1 MWKPI
6 CPGSP
11 MGPDI
16 LARESG
22 RVLDGPAEPGSFAK
36 LLLGKEHQAQALPRL
51 PQALVMISMLI
62 ATSLSFLVPC
72 AAQNRKRQVALQE
85 EHAPASKKSGGY
97 YALVIGINNY
107 QHLNKLK
114 TPLNDAKELA
124 RILHDEYRFETKMLL
139 DATRRQV
146 LDSLDDYRE
155 KLQENDSLLIYYAGH
170 GYYDEAADLAYW
182 APSDAESNS
191 HDDWIVANEIT
202 GTVRAIRA
210 RHVLIVSDSCYS
222 GMLTRDARPGPDT
235 EALADH
241 SAYLARML
249 RGKSRNVMSSG
260 GKEPVADGDAGS
272 HTNHSVFADA
282 LLQGLLQFN
291 LDTFSADELFSQYV
305 RVRVSSQMP
314 EYNIIRDSGYEDG
327 DFVFFRAELK
337 PAHPATGTKNAVGK
351 TRSAGQATD
360 ADAILR
366 SFKTMYVLAQKTRFF
381 SSNDLKAALAEN
393 KDFVSLHIQIVDDR
407 EAADV
412 VLDVTYTPAWDYP
425 FALKHQST
433 SLVLLA
439 GKGTGP
445 FSGPVGATSVAKELV
460 KLAKPYRAESE
471 TKNRTESEKGKERK

>member
-1 MWKPI
+1 
-6 CPGSP
+6 
-11 MGPDI
+11 
-16 LARESG
+16 
-22 RVLDGPAEPGSFAK
+22 
-36 LLLGKEHQAQALPRL
+36 
-51 PQALVMISMLI
+51 MLI

-72 AAQNRKRQVALQE
+72 AAQNRQRQVALRE
-85 EHAPASKKSGGY
+85 EHAPASKKPGDY

-114 TPLNDAKELA
+114 TPVNDAKELSQ
-124 RILHDEYRFETKMLL
+124 ILHDKYKFETSLLL

-146 LDSLDDYRE
+146 LDSLDHYRAVL
-155 KLQENDSLLIYYAGH
+155 KENDSLLIYYAGH

-222 GMLTRDARPGPDT
+222 GMLARDARPGPDT
-235 EALADH
+235 EAVADH

-260 GKEPVADGDAGS
+260 GKEPVADGDVGS
-272 HTNHSVFADA
+272 HTDHSVFANA
-282 LLQGLLQFN
+282 LLQGLLNFHM
-291 LDTFSADELFSQYV
+291 DTFSADELFRQYV
-305 RVRVSSQMP
+305 RERVGGRSSQMP
-314 EYNIIRDSGYEDG
+314 EYSIIRDSGFEDG
-327 DFVFFRAELK
+327 DFVFFRADLK
-337 PAHPATGTKNAVGK
+337 PAHPATNTETKTAAGK

-366 SFKTMYVLAQKTRFF
+366 NFKTMFVLAQKTRFF

-393 KDFVSLHIQIVDDR
+393 KDFASLHIQIVDDPK
-407 EAADV
+407 AADV

-433 SLVLLA
+433 SMVLLA

-445 FSGPVGATSVAKELV
+445 FSGPAGATSVAKELV
-460 KLAKPYRAESE
+460 KLAKPYRAGPEA
-471 TKNRTESEKGKERK
+471 KNRTESEKGKEKK